1 MNILEKLN
9 LRRTF
14 KVIGDLNAPVSI
26 AAQTKNSIDQVLKAS
41 ANAPYHY
48 ACDRVH
54 KSQMTSPVPWRVHKL
69 DAEGCNKLKDFLINA
84 GDVTKVPNMLSAAD
98 YLLQVT
104 WLPDEGTIISRDAGK
119 DEEAFKGTMRNM
131 EHVAAASAFI
141 QSLLLAGEEQG
152 YMTYWSSGGALKS
165 DSTFEYLGIPLNQL
179 LLGSIF
185 FFSKYVEHAE
195 IKAGAMKDARGDLED
210 WSIWC
215 ELS

>member
-9 LRRTF
+9 SRRTF
-14 KVIGDLNAPVSI
+14 KVIGDLNAPVSK
-26 AAQTKNSIDQVLKAS
+26 AFRDKNSIDQVLTAS
-41 ANAPYHY
+41 ANAPFHY
-48 ACDRVH
+48 ACDRIH
-54 KSQMTSPVPWRVHKL
+54 KNNMGSPVPWRAYKL
-69 DAEGCNKLKDFLINA
+69 DVKGCNKLKEFLIDS
-84 GDVTKVPNMLSAAD
+84 GDATKVPNMLSVAD

-104 WLPDEGTIISRDAGK
+104 WLPDDATIINRDAGK

-165 DSTFEYLGIPLNQL
+165 ATTFEYLGIPLNQL

-185 FFSKYVEHAE
+185 FFSKGVEHAE

-210 WSIWC
+210 WSNWC
-215 ELS
+215 ELK